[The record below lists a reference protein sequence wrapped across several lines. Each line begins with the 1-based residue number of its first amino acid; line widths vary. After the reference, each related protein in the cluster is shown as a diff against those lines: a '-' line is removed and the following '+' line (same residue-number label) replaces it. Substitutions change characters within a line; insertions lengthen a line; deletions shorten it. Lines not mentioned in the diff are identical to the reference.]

1 MKRFPAGV
9 CSLVLS
15 SGVLYCFGVWLV
27 GWVFLRRLL
36 LLYLIPLLTVIC
48 LWLITLLH
56 CFLGVWILLVPAD
69 GYQIPILLSQSV

>member
-1 MKRFPAGV
+1 MKCFPAGV
-9 CSLVLS
+9 CFLVLS

-27 GWVFLRRLL
+27 GWVFLRHFL

-56 CFLGVWILLVPAD
+56 CFLGVCILLVPTD